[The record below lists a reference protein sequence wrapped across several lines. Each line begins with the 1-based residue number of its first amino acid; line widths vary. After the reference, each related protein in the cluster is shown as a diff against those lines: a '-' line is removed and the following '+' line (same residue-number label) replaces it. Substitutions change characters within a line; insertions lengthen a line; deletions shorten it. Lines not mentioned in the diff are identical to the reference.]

1 MSLGSTSRLVPPI
14 GLTRRISSLSPMSQV
29 TRPNILH
36 LDCRQ
41 RDGTVVV
48 TPADQDRFAL
58 TVEEA
63 VKACRAYEQASAF
76 RHQFQILLRMLADW
90 IGQHRDQVAE
100 AYVTVRD
107 AGLLFLVVKK
117 VPQYDDALED
127 QLTELDLA
135 VAQDPNLDLI
145 RLSVLAVP
153 PASQEAIDSF
163 LASGFTLQYAHAQ

>member
-1 MSLGSTSRLVPPI
+1 
-14 GLTRRISSLSPMSQV
+14 MSQA

-36 LDCRQ
+36 LDYQQ

-48 TPADQDRFAL
+48 VPADEDRFAL

-76 RHQFQILLRMLADW
+76 RHQFQILLRELADW
-90 IGQHRDQVAE
+90 IGQHRNQVAE

-117 VPQYDDALED
+117 SPEHDDTLED

-135 VAQDPNLDLI
+135 VAQDPNLNLI
-145 RLSVLAVP
+145 RLSVLAIP
-153 PASQEAIDSF
+153 PVSHEGIDSF
-163 LASGFTLQYAHAQ
+163 LAPGFTLQYTHAQ